1 MKEMNAV
8 YLLLVFLVYVTNRKH
23 REYVPQNPLFQKS
36 VPDTVREMLGKK
48 LTLPPYV
55 PYVLALAPLYLGYNH
70 ADFPK
75 IFEHGLVLFVMFL
88 FVRSVQILNNKE
100 SRPLVEPTFPALN
113 LVLLLF
119 VYHGII
125 ERKHLSSAYLYALVQ
140 MASVLVLN
148 PKNTTLSS
156 MMDDFALAHLLFY
169 VFK

>member
-1 MKEMNAV
+1 MNAV
-8 YLLLVFLVYVTNRKH
+8 YLLLVFLVYITNRKH
-23 REYVPQNPLFQKS
+23 RAYAPQNPLFRKS
-36 VPDTVREMLGKK
+36 VPDTVREMINV
-48 LTLPPYV
+48 TLPPYL

-75 IFEHGLVLFVMFL
+75 IFEHGLVLFVLFL

-100 SRPLVEPTFPALN
+100 TRPLVEPTFPALN

-125 ERKHLSSAYLYALVQ
+125 ERKHLSSAYLYSLVQ

-148 PKNTTLSS
+148 PKHTTLSS
-156 MMDDFALAHLLFY
+156 MMDDFALTHLLFY